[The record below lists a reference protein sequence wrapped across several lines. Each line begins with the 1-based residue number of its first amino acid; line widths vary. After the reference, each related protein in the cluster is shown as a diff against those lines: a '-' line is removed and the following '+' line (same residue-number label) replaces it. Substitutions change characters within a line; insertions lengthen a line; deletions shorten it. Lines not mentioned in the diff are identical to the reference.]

1 MNDANKPL
9 ISKLLAV
16 PAWRELYLRTIRD
29 IAEKWLDWN
38 RLGPIVASYRQII
51 AEDVKS
57 DTRKLDTFDEFEE
70 GLSEAAPS
78 AEGEAPRGRI
88 RLKTFAEKRRAYL
101 LGHPEVKK
109 LDAAVPQPSTT
120 GLEGKTGTK

>member
-1 MNDANKPL
+1 
-9 ISKLLAV
+9 
-16 PAWRELYLRTIRD
+16 
-29 IAEKWLDWN
+29 
-38 RLGPIVASYRQII
+38 
-51 AEDVKS
+51 VKS